1 MKENFKGF
9 CTVKGA
15 KRCKRAFIK
24 TGWLRPSHTALRYG
38 LYFLLSPAAH
48 MCPCV
53 QLTMLDTTCF
63 LQLYWISGLGLTGG
77 SFVAYMDWQPSW
89 TLLRLNISAS
99 INLSIC
105 ICWIFL
111 PSYLRLELPRG
122 AWMNEEK
129 KEWSMQKSVTREK
142 TVTCFPF
149 LSVLRQLHCAYH
161 LFPTWRF
168 SEGFIFIVR
177 PKHGKT
183 TVYYAFLIKIS
194 KQEMSNWV
202 LVHTCL
208 GHLLT
213 PWFGC
218 TVWIDTMFLATLLN
232 QWARPHW
239 RIFCSIY
246 GLTNLLDTITVI

>member
-1 MKENFKGF
+1 
-9 CTVKGA
+9 
-15 KRCKRAFIK
+15 
-24 TGWLRPSHTALRYG
+24 
-38 LYFLLSPAAH
+38 
-48 MCPCV
+48 
-53 QLTMLDTTCF
+53 
-63 LQLYWISGLGLTGG
+63 
-77 SFVAYMDWQPSW
+77 
-89 TLLRLNISAS
+89 
-99 INLSIC
+99 
-105 ICWIFL
+105 
-111 PSYLRLELPRG
+111 
-122 AWMNEEK
+122 
-129 KEWSMQKSVTREK
+129 MQKSVTREK

-218 TVWIDTMFLATLLN
+218 TDWIDTMFLAALLN

-246 GLTNLLDTITVI
+246 GLTNLLDTITVKHFSFNQSFTLYLFSPSSTSRVWSKNTCSSCDNTRRSSSVLSASCK